1 MKEFLESRNKK
12 KEKNE
17 SYKLFNYILYENNK
31 INKNRNIFNN
41 NNIILKEILSK
52 EKPIVI
58 EHFIKEE
65 NDNENDY
72 LIYNNNENKSSID
85 SKNYYKNYQKRYSYS
100 SKNSRINLSSL
111 INEIHH
117 KTNLKKRIGSARQI
131 NNKFNFVL
139 SNEHE
144 NNNFLFFNQKIK
156 ENIKKKKNEKFNLV
170 LFPIKKLYKIPK
182 ENINIKKKSRKII
195 LSKNN
200 INNNINN
207 NIGNN
212 YKSRKF
218 QFKKKR
224 SKPSFF
230 REPNDMSQRT
240 RFNKLK
246 KDLTEEANKINNM
259 FSQFFKNPLFN
270 KFNKIDRIEDL
281 RLKNSLK
288 RPRSVLSS

>member
-1 MKEFLESRNKK
+1 MKELLDSRNKK
-12 KEKNE
+12 KEKNK

-72 LIYNNNENKSSID
+72 IIYNNNENKSTID
-85 SKNYYKNYQKRYSYS
+85 SKNYYKNYQKRFSYSY
-100 SKNSRINLSSL
+100 KNSRINLSSL

-117 KTNLKKRIGSARQI
+117 KKNLKKRIDSACQI
-131 NNKFNFVL
+131 NNKFSFIL
-139 SNEHE
+139 CNEHE
-144 NNNFLFFNQKIK
+144 NSNFLFFNQKIK
-156 ENIKKKKNEKFNLV
+156 ENLKKKKNEKFNLV

-182 ENINIKKKSRKII
+182 DNINMKKKTRNII

-200 INNNINN
+200 INKNN
-207 NIGNN
+207 NSNN
-212 YKSRKF
+212 YKSRKL

-230 REPNDMSQRT
+230 REPNDMDQRT

-288 RPRSVLSS
+288 RPRSVISS